1 MSEDI
6 ELLLSFSKMFDRIS
20 NAEVIQ
26 QDKEKILTDF
36 LKAYYSDMYEIE
48 KLHLGDE
55 FDKADKK
62 SCINFK
68 RKIFEKYWHNHES
81 YYQPCSMG
89 GAAHFDWEKVSDIK
103 LYEKGDDFQQLY
115 LVSITY
121 QWVFKDIKIYMIEYK
136 DGKLG
141 IQQEFFEVI

>member
-68 RKIFEKYWHNHES
+68 RKIFEKYLL
-81 YYQPCSMG
+81 QKL
-89 GAAHFDWEKVSDIK
+89 KVFFQNFCVLNVSRV
-103 LYEKGDDFQQLY
+103 DF
-115 LVSITY
+115 
-121 QWVFKDIKIYMIEYK
+121 
-136 DGKLG
+136 
-141 IQQEFFEVI
+141 